1 MKKNLVLAA
10 IFSLCVL
17 ALSASAQKAPN
28 FSGTWNLDVSKSKLG
43 DRNNIESQTLTVT
56 QTDTA
61 ITVTPATKRKAPPAD
76 APAGGGRMGCG
87 GGGDT
92 PMTYTLDGKEVK
104 TEMQGQQGSMAKR
117 GRNSDGRIGETKP
130 RWRNGYNHKG
140 LYQELDQY
148 KTRMKAGLSAR
159 FFYSANRSSSMISS
173 MYRFPSSKSSGFR
186 ETAPTTAWP
195 PPP

>member
-43 DRNNIESQTLTVT
+43 DRNNIESQTWTVT

-76 APAGGGRMGCG
+76 APAGGGGGRMG
-87 GGGDT
+87 GGGADT

-104 TEMQGQQGSMAKR
+104 TEMQGQQGSMQVLTKAKI
-117 GRNSDGRIGETKP
+117 DGGKLGITRTMTTPMGDRTSSEKWWLNTDGTLTVESQRPNRDGGTDTTTKVFT
-130 RWRNGYNHKG
+130 KK
-140 LYQELDQY
+140 Q
-148 KTRMKAGLSAR
+148 
-159 FFYSANRSSSMISS
+159 
-173 MYRFPSSKSSGFR
+173 
-186 ETAPTTAWP
+186 
-195 PPP
+195 